1 MQEHVPQISKELVE
15 CEARGAEWLHE
26 VRCADCLGCD
36 VESKVMRA
44 DLERF
49 VIDVLARHG
58 VAEQEGAIT
67 ARVLVA
73 ADLRGIASHGVARLG
88 RYVKGLK
95 DGYIVPDAPFDV
107 REPVPAIGVID
118 ARNGIG
124 QVVSDLAMD
133 LAVSKAKANGL
144 GVVTVKNSNHFGIAG
159 YYVQKAIDAGMI
171 GMCMTNAAPLVVP
184 THGADAILG
193 TNPISF
199 GAPGADGL
207 DFLLDMAT
215 SVVPRGKLEVY
226 DRNRKQMPVG
236 WAVDEHGYD
245 SKNPGLVLAN
255 LLKRAGGGILPLGG
269 RGEEFS
275 GHKGYGLALMVDVL
289 CGVLVR
295 VGVRPRRGQPDA
307 RRRRRARR
315 SARASATSSSPWT
328 SPDSCRSPSSARGWT
343 TSSGMLKNSRKA
355 LDHSTIYIHG
365 EKEQTRAE
373 LHERAGIPLAAN
385 VLESL
390 RKIAAECGIPGPVTV
405 ADHVQAAGDRR
416 RGRTTRFMSST
427 FDVAIIGGGIV
438 GAGDG
443 HGARQPARRARRH
456 ARGRGPSWPPIR
468 PGTTAASSTRAC
480 TTSRAR

>member
-1 MQEHVPQISKELVE
+1 MQEHVPQISKELVA
-15 CEARGAEWLHE
+15 CEARSAEWLHE
-26 VRCADCLGCD
+26 VRCEDCLGCD

-49 VIDVLARHG
+49 VTDVLARHG
-58 VAEQEGAIT
+58 VAEGEGAIT

-95 DGYIVPDAPFDV
+95 EGYIVAGARFDV
-107 REPVPAIGVID
+107 REPVPVIGVID
-118 ARNGIG
+118 AKNGIG

-144 GVVTVKNSNHFGIAG
+144 GVVTVKNSNHYGIAG

-171 GMCMTNAAPLVVP
+171 GLCMTNAAPLVVP

-193 TNPISF
+193 TNPIAF

-255 LLKRAGGGILPLGG
+255 LVKRAGGGILPLGG

-275 GHKGYGLALMVDVL
+275 GYKGYGLALMVDVL
-289 CGVLVR
+289 CGVLSGSAFGPDVDNVRREARPDETLAPR
-295 VGVRPRRGQPDA
+295 VGHFFLAIDIA
-307 RRRRRARR
+307 RFMPLAEFRQRLTELA
-315 SARASATSSSPWT
+315 
-328 SPDSCRSPSSARGWT
+328 GV
-343 TSSGMLKNSRKA
+343 LKNSRKA
-355 LDHSTIYIHG
+355 LDRSTIYIHG
-365 EKEQTRAE
+365 EKEQTRAK

-385 VLESL
+385 VLAAL
-390 RKIAAECGIPGPVTV
+390 RTIASECGLPGPVTV
-405 ADHVQAAGDRR
+405 ADRLQRQVAG
-416 RGRTTRFMSST
+416 GEE
-427 FDVAIIGGGIV
+427 GPL
-438 GAGDG
+438 
-443 HGARQPARRARRH
+443 PA
-456 ARGRGPSWPPIR
+456 
-468 PGTTAASSTRAC
+468 
-480 TTSRAR
+480 

>member
-1 MQEHVPQISKELVE
+1 MPEHVPQIPKELVE

-49 VIDVLARHG
+49 VIEVLARYG
-58 VAEQEGAIT
+58 VSEREGAIT

-95 DGYIVPDAPFDV
+95 DGYIVPDARFDV

-118 ARNGIG
+118 AKNGIG

-171 GMCMTNAAPLVVP
+171 GISMTNAAPLVVP

-193 TNPISF
+193 TNPIAF

-226 DRNRKQMPVG
+226 DRNRKQMPAG

-255 LLKRAGGGILPLGG
+255 LVKRAGGGILPLGG

-289 CGVLVR
+289 CGALSGSAFGLDVNNLKRAPRPGETVGPR
-295 VGVRPRRGQPDA
+295 VGHFFLAMDIA
-307 RRRRRARR
+307 RFMPLAEFRARLTEL
-315 SARASATSSSPWT
+315 A
-328 SPDSCRSPSSARGWT
+328 
-343 TSSGMLKNSRKA
+343 GMLKNSKKA

-365 EKEQTRAE
+365 EKEQTRAR
-373 LHERAGIPLAAN
+373 LHERAGIPLASN

-405 ADHVQAAGDRR
+405 ADRLQ
-416 RGRTTRFMSST
+416 
-427 FDVAIIGGGIV
+427 
-438 GAGDG
+438 
-443 HGARQPARRARRH
+443 RH
-456 ARGRGPSWPPIR
+456 ATGGEEGPLVS
-468 PGTTAASSTRAC
+468 
-480 TTSRAR
+480 

>member
-1 MQEHVPQISKELVE
+1 MQEHVPQISKELVV

-26 VRCADCLGCD
+26 VRCEDCLGCD
-36 VESKVMRA
+36 VESKVMCP

-49 VIDVLARHG
+49 VTDVLARYG
-58 VAEQEGAIT
+58 VAETEGAVT

-95 DGYIVPDAPFDV
+95 EGYIVAGARFDV

-118 ARNGIG
+118 AKNGIG

-133 LAVSKAKANGL
+133 LAVSKAKGNGL

-171 GMCMTNAAPLVVP
+171 GVCMTNAAPLVVP
-184 THGADAILG
+184 TYGADAVLG
-193 TNPISF
+193 TNPIAF

-226 DRNRKQMPVG
+226 DRNRRQMPVG

-255 LLKRAGGGILPLGG
+255 LLKRVGGGILPLGG

-289 CGVLVR
+289 CGVLSGSAFGPGVDNLKRETRPGEKVAPR
-295 VGVRPRRGQPDA
+295 VGHFFLAMDIA
-307 RRRRRARR
+307 RFMPLAEFRERLTELA
-315 SARASATSSSPWT
+315 
-328 SPDSCRSPSSARGWT
+328 GV
-343 TSSGMLKNSRKA
+343 LKNSRKA

-365 EKEQTRAE
+365 EKEQMRAR

-390 RKIAAECGIPGPVTV
+390 RKIAAECGISGPVTV
-405 ADHVQAAGDRR
+405 ADHLQRQV
-416 RGRTTRFMSST
+416 T
-427 FDVAIIGGGIV
+427 GGEE
-438 GAGDG
+438 
-443 HGARQPARRARRH
+443 
-456 ARGRGPSWPPIR
+456 GPL
-468 PGTTAASSTRAC
+468 AS
-480 TTSRAR
+480 

>member
-1 MQEHVPQISKELVE
+1 MQEHVPQISKELVT

-26 VRCADCLGCD
+26 VRCEDCLGCD
-36 VESKVMRA
+36 VESKVMRP

-49 VIDVLARHG
+49 VTDVLARYG
-58 VAEQEGAIT
+58 VAEKEGAIT

-95 DGYIVPDAPFDV
+95 GGYIVAGARFDV
-107 REPVPAIGVID
+107 REPMPAIGVID
-118 ARNGIG
+118 AKNGIG

-171 GMCMTNAAPLVVP
+171 GVSMTNAAPLVVP
-184 THGADAILG
+184 TYGADAILG
-193 TNPISF
+193 TNPIAF

-226 DRNRKQMPVG
+226 DRNRKQMPAG

-255 LLKRAGGGILPLGG
+255 LVKRAGGGILPLGG

-289 CGVLVR
+289 CGVLSGSAFGPEVDNLKREPRPGEKIAPR
-295 VGVRPRRGQPDA
+295 VGHFFLAMDVARFMPLAEFRGRLTELA
-307 RRRRRARR
+307 
-315 SARASATSSSPWT
+315 
-328 SPDSCRSPSSARGWT
+328 
-343 TSSGMLKNSRKA
+343 GMLKHSRKA
-355 LDHSTIYIHG
+355 LDRATIYIHG
-365 EKEQTRAE
+365 EKEQTRAR

-405 ADHVQAAGDRR
+405 ADHLQ
-416 RGRTTRFMSST
+416 
-427 FDVAIIGGGIV
+427 
-438 GAGDG
+438 
-443 HGARQPARRARRH
+443 RH
-456 ARGRGPSWPPIR
+456 VTDPGEGPL
-468 PGTTAASSTRAC
+468 
-480 TTSRAR
+480 TS